1 MRFGRHA
8 VAPLPLRLRLGF
20 PPRAAPVLSTSPE
33 HMAAIERKRPW
44 YLVLSLLAALAFG
57 ANGARS
63 GWATV
68 MLYHEPIDP
77 SMAGHGIADEADRA
91 AVVAR
96 VEAYVHALDAARAQG
111 WPLSI
116 AKLLLGGATLF
127 FAMRAMA
134 GSRGARAALVQLVIA
149 QAAVAAASHWL
160 LRDVDDAELRWIEA
174 QQAAGHERVPE
185 EMLRSAALAALALQM
200 LGSGL
205 IVLGLTRR
213 RSRDFFEPAPAA
225 VGEQ

>member
-1 MRFGRHA
+1 
-8 VAPLPLRLRLGF
+8 
-20 PPRAAPVLSTSPE
+20 
-33 HMAAIERKRPW
+33 MAASERKRPW

-63 GWATV
+63 AWAMM

-96 VEAYVHALDAARAQG
+96 VEAYVHAIDAAKSRG
-111 WPLSI
+111 WPLSV
-116 AKLLLGGATLF
+116 ARLLVGVATLF

-134 GSRGARAALVQLVIA
+134 GSRGARTALVQLVLA
-149 QAAVAAASHWL
+149 QAALAVAGHWL
-160 LRDVDDAELRWIEA
+160 LRDVDEAELRWIEA
-174 QQAAGHERVPE
+174 QQAASRERVPE
-185 EMLRSAALAALALQM
+185 EMLHAAEIGVVALHL

-205 IVLGLTRR
+205 IVFGLTRR
-213 RSRDFFEPAPAA
+213 RSRDFFESAAAA
-225 VGEQ
+225 VGER

>member
-1 MRFGRHA
+1 
-8 VAPLPLRLRLGF
+8 
-20 PPRAAPVLSTSPE
+20 
-33 HMAAIERKRPW
+33 MAAIERKRPW
-44 YLVLSLLAALAFG
+44 YLVLALLAALAFG

-63 GWATV
+63 AWATV

-77 SMAGHGIADEADRA
+77 ATAGRGIADEADRA

-96 VEAYVHALDAARAQG
+96 VEAYVHALDAAKSRG

-134 GSRGARAALVQLVIA
+134 GSRGARLALVQLVLA
-149 QAAVAAASHWL
+149 QAALAAAGHWL

-185 EMLRSAALAALALQM
+185 EMLRAAATAALALQM

-213 RSRDFFEPAPAA
+213 RSRDFFESSGSA
-225 VGEQ
+225 VGER

>member
-1 MRFGRHA
+1 
-8 VAPLPLRLRLGF
+8 
-20 PPRAAPVLSTSPE
+20 
-33 HMAAIERKRPW
+33 MAAIERKRPW

-77 SMAGHGIADEADRA
+77 TTAGHGIADEGDRA

-96 VEAYVHALDAARAQG
+96 VEAYVHAIDAAKSRG
-111 WPLSI
+111 WPLAV
-116 AKLLLGGATLF
+116 AKLLLGGATLL
-127 FAMRAMA
+127 FAMRAMG
-134 GSRGARAALVQLVIA
+134 GSRGARAALVQLVVA
-149 QAAVAAASHWL
+149 QAAVAVASHWL

-174 QQAAGHERVPE
+174 QQAAGNERVPE
-185 EMLRSAALAALALQM
+185 EMLRAAASVALALHV

-213 RSRDFFEPAPAA
+213 RSRDFFEAAAAA
-225 VGEQ
+225 VGER

>member
-1 MRFGRHA
+1 
-8 VAPLPLRLRLGF
+8 
-20 PPRAAPVLSTSPE
+20 
-33 HMAAIERKRPW
+33 MAAIERKRPW